1 MTTNPGDGLSL
12 APLDPAPTQTAPA
25 AASSHVARTC
35 PRCHY
40 TRQASDT
47 APAWQCPRCAVV
59 YDKATPRP
67 RARAGHDE
75 DDDTQPVPLDPRRAR
90 ASAGLPWAWIAL
102 GSAVLAGA
110 ALLGWKWNGERQR
123 SAQQVQRAA
132 SDSRAADVSQ
142 ARAMQDGRARID
154 ALEHQ
159 WRMGEGAQALPAVRA
174 LADEGEPRAMVL
186 LGSMLLGGSS
196 YRNAI
201 GQPLDPAEA
210 LQWLERAA
218 RAGDATAAVRLGGL
232 YERGEH
238 VPRQPSLAENWYL
251 RAARQGDGAGLYSLG
266 MLYARGAD
274 PVSQRPV
281 PAWMLLTLAERASRA
296 APVRDALLTEQH
308 YPSSARAGLVRLKD
322 KLHPSDI
329 AEAERLADAWMP
341 GQPLG
346 F

>member
-12 APLDPAPTQTAPA
+12 APLEPAPAQPTPA
-25 AASSHVARTC
+25 AAPLHVARTC

-40 TRQASDT
+40 TRQANDT
-47 APAWQCPRCAVV
+47 APAWQCPRCEVV
-59 YDKATPRP
+59 YDKAVPRV
-67 RARAGHDE
+67 RTEEE
-75 DDDTQPVPLDPRRAR
+75 DDDTPPAVRRTPGHD
-90 ASAGLPWAWIAL
+90 GLPWAWIAL
-102 GSAVLAGA
+102 GGTLLAAA
-110 ALLGWKWNGERQR
+110 ALLGWKWNADRER
-123 SAQQVQRAA
+123 SAQLALRAA
-132 SDSRAADVSQ
+132 SDSRAADVTQ
-142 ARAMQDGRARID
+142 ARTAQDGRARIN

-159 WRMGEGAQALPAVRA
+159 WLMGEGAKALPEVRT
-174 LADEGEPRAMVL
+174 LASQGETRAMVL
-186 LGSMLLGGSS
+186 LGSMLLGGST

-210 LQWLERAA
+210 IQWLERAA
-218 RAGDATAAVRLGGL
+218 NAGDATAAVRLGGL

-274 PVSQRPV
+274 PVSPRPV

-296 APVRDALLTEQH
+296 APVRDQLLTEQH
-308 YPSSARAGLVRLKD
+308 YSSSARAGLIRLRD

-329 AEAERLADAWMP
+329 AEAERMADAWKP

-346 F
+346 L